1 MNKFSS
7 IFYISIIIV
16 FSFFFRFHNLSN
28 FYSETDDQ
36 LVIEQLIKY
45 ENLDIYSI
53 ANDKESPSYDGL
65 IKKKL
70 REIEK
75 KDNILANQ
83 FQKYIS
89 KFLFNMAPSK
99 HSTFAPM
106 QYALFG
112 WMVSPDQTYKELKLY
127 SRIPSAIFS
136 VLTVFMIY
144 LISLKLFKKNNFL
157 QLYPALFSSI
167 SLPLIYISQRS
178 YNYSASAFAYLIL
191 IFIFLKQFSS
201 KKKSLLTI
209 KDEEIKHFNNTIISI
224 TLASLA
230 YLNYQLLVVMPI
242 FFLYLFVHNFINF
255 NKIIS
260 YFSINLFLIG
270 LIYSILVTPLLLYM
284 IKLDLNEYGV
294 TGSTGGGNL
303 EYAFNAELSNI
314 NGSIIIKQSN
324 LVDTIYF
331 FINNTY
337 LIISKNLSFFTD
349 KFFHA
354 EKLQFIIFILTIY
367 GLCCVYLIKNE
378 NKIFKNFTNLIL
390 LTYIYWCILTF
401 FNITNLGPT
410 RHLQIFTPVLIVFF
424 SYGLYNLICLLKTE
438 YSKKITSIVLALS
451 IITIFSLNYKSF
463 LNYNEDPFN
472 EIKINKSIDQFNI
485 GYIMNSSSFAHNLCF
500 MNSIKVKVYTCPQ
513 SIDSTRHN
521 YATYEPD
528 LDEIKL
534 LKSKGK
540 SLVLLNYI
548 GADEIYKKHLKE
560 TVKVNTNIIKK
571 LELAGFELIQ
581 KINEDKFSFESP
593 LYISKYRPNMYTLYV
608 YK

>member
-7 IFYISIIIV
+7 IFYILVIIV

-28 FYSETDDQ
+28 FFSYTDDQ

-70 REIEK
+70 IEIEK
-75 KDNILANQ
+75 KDIFLVNK

-89 KFLFNMAPSK
+89 KFIFNMVPSK

-112 WMVSPDQTYKELKLY
+112 WMVSPDQSYKELKLY
-127 SRIPSAIFS
+127 SRIPSAILS

-201 KKKSLLTI
+201 KKNSLLTI
-209 KDEEIKHFNNTIISI
+209 KDEEIQHFNNTIMSI

-230 YLNYQLLVVMPI
+230 YLNYQLLVIMPI

-284 IKLDLNEYGV
+284 MKLDLNEYGV
-294 TGSTGGGNL
+294 TGSTGGEYL
-303 EYAFNAELSNI
+303 EYALNAVESNTKERYI
-314 NGSIIIKQSN
+314 FKQSN

-331 FINNTY
+331 FMNNTY
-337 LIISKNLSFFTD
+337 LVISKNLSFFTD

-367 GLCCVYLIKNE
+367 GLCCVYLIKNK

-410 RHLQIFTPVLIVFF
+410 RHLQIFTPVLTVFL

-438 YSKKITSIVLALS
+438 YSKKITSIILTLS
-451 IITIFSLNYKSF
+451 IITIFTLDYKSF
-463 LNYNEDPFN
+463 LNYYEDPFN

-485 GYIMNSSSFAHNLCF
+485 GYIMNSPSFSHNLCF
-500 MNSIKVKVYTCPQ
+500 MNSIKVKVHTCPQ

-521 YATYEPD
+521 YVPHEPD

-540 SLVLLNYI
+540 SLVLLNYM

-560 TVKVNTNIIKK
+560 TVKINTNIIKK
-571 LELAGFELIQ
+571 LELAGFKLIQ

-593 LYISKYRPNMYTLYV
+593 LYISKYKPNMYTLYV

>member
-28 FYSETDDQ
+28 FYSDTDDQ

-53 ANDKESPSYDGL
+53 ANDKESPSYNGL

-75 KDNILANQ
+75 KDNFLANQ
-83 FQKYIS
+83 FQEYIS

-112 WMVSPDQTYKELKLY
+112 WMVSPGQTYEELKLY

-201 KKKSLLTI
+201 KKNSLLTI
-209 KDEEIKHFNNTIISI
+209 KDEEIQHFNNTIMSI

-230 YLNYQLLVVMPI
+230 YLNYQLLVIMPI

-294 TGSTGGGNL
+294 SGSTAGGNL
-303 EYAFNAELSNI
+303 EYAFNAGHSNI

-390 LTYIYWCILTF
+390 ITYVYWCILTF
-401 FNITNLGPT
+401 FHITSLGPT
-410 RHLQIFTPVLIVFF
+410 RHLQIFTPALIVFF
-424 SYGLYNLICLLKTE
+424 SYGLYNIICLLKTE

-463 LNYNEDPFN
+463 LNYNEDPFS
-472 EIKINKSIDQFNI
+472 EIKINKLIDQFNI
-485 GYIMNSSSFAHNLCF
+485 GYIMNGTSLAHNLCF
-500 MNSIKVKVYTCPQ
+500 MNSIKVKLYSCPQ

-521 YATYEPD
+521 YAVYEPD

-540 SLVLLNYI
+540 SLLLVNYI
-548 GADEIYKKHLKE
+548 DFEKILKKHLKE
-560 TVKVNTNIIKK
+560 TDIVNTNIIKK
-571 LELAGFELIQ
+571 LELAGFKLIQ
-581 KINEDKFSFESP
+581 KINEDKFSLESP
-593 LYISKYRPNMYTLYV
+593 LYISKYRPNIYTIYI
-608 YK
+608 YR